1 MKQSIILMASSV
13 HYELLSDI
21 SHRGRDKQTGRQVAE
36 FAGGSVC
43 VVKHRRR
50 LGGCGIMCAS
60 LRDLQLSL
68 RCRRRSVISPHTLF
82 DTCWHHPHVWPHRHT
97 LFPVCQKSTHLP
109 KQHTRTA
116 NGSAVGD
123 RFLNKPFKS
132 CEAVSSEPWNA
143 PETSLW
149 QFSLSLSAWRWYRV
163 TN

>member
-1 MKQSIILMASSV
+1 MSFCQTLATEDETSRQDDRLQSLQGAPCVLWNTVGDWGDVASCV
-13 HYELLSDI
+13 HPWETYSCHSDVGEEVW
-21 SHRGRDKQTGRQVAE
+21 SHLT
-36 FAGGSVC
+36 
-43 VVKHRRR
+43 H
-50 LGGCGIMCAS
+50 S
-60 LRDLQLSL
+60 LTPADTTHMFG
-68 RCRRRSVISPHTLF
+68 HTH
-82 DTCWHHPHVWPHRHT
+82 THT